1 MVGTLEPRKRHAQVL
16 DAFELLWE
24 KGLDVE
30 LHIVGKRGWMVEQ
43 LIERLTEH
51 PRFGQQLVWL
61 EDASD
66 EELAAEYATSSALI
80 SASAGEGFGLPL
92 IESARCGLPI
102 IARDL
107 PVFHEILGENA
118 VYFSGHEAHDLA
130 QALEQWLLAESRGET
145 IAPHD
150 VEFQSWPDSAAQI
163 LRELRRLSGYGE
175 EGTLEITTTKVSGT
189 NGETPR

>member
-24 KGLDVE
+24 QGLEVE
-30 LHIVGKRGWMVEQ
+30 LHIVGRRGWLVDQ
-43 LIERLTEH
+43 LIERLTQH
-51 PRFGQQLVWL
+51 PRSGQQLVWR

-66 EELAAEYATSSALI
+66 EELAEGYASSSALI

-92 IESARCGLPI
+92 IEAARYGLPI

-107 PVFHEILGENA
+107 PVFREILGENA
-118 VYFSGHEAHDLA
+118 FYFSGNEAHDLA
-130 QALEQWLLAESRGET
+130 QALEQWLLAESRGDT
-145 IAPHD
+145 ITPHAI
-150 VEFQSWPDSAAQI
+150 EFQSWPDSAAQI
-163 LRELRRLSGYGE
+163 LQELRRLSGYGE
-175 EGTLEITTTKVSGT
+175 EGILEITTTNVSGT

>member
-1 MVGTLEPRKRHAQVL
+1 
-16 DAFELLWE
+16 
-24 KGLDVE
+24 
-30 LHIVGKRGWMVEQ
+30 
-43 LIERLTEH
+43 
-51 PRFGQQLVWL
+51 
-61 EDASD
+61 
-66 EELAAEYATSSALI
+66 
-80 SASAGEGFGLPL
+80 
-92 IESARCGLPI
+92 
-102 IARDL
+102 
-107 PVFHEILGENA
+107 VFHEILGENA
-118 VYFSGHEAHDLA
+118 VYFSGPEAHDLA